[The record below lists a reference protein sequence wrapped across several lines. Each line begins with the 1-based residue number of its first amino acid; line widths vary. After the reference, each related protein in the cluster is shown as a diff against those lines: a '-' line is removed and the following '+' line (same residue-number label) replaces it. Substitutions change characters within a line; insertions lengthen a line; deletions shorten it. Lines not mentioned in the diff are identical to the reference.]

1 MIDKFPNFLFHQS
14 DLTITLSQQIFTVRI
29 HSYTKYTDTEEGMS
43 VNTESY
49 YSFLGGG
56 IGAGEDD
63 DDSYASISSPRSF
76 DPGERRRRISRS
88 FLRMG
93 EDRGMGNDGVE
104 RVIQ

>member
-1 MIDKFPNFLFHQS
+1 MIDKFPTFLFHQS

-29 HSYTKYTDTEEGMS
+29 HSYTKMS

-63 DDSYASISSPRSF
+63 DDFYASISSPRSF

-93 EDRGMGNDGVE
+93 EDRGMGNDGVG
-104 RVIQ
+104 